1 MAKQKFYAI
10 KAPDGGKIVLSWEEC
25 LELTHGVK
33 GVLFRAFP
41 TRQEAA
47 NWLNGVS
54 APAPKG
60 LRIYVDGSFLEGYP
74 KAGWGFI
81 VVENDQ
87 EVAHGSGVTVFD
99 AESRNI
105 DGEAM
110 ASYQAMRWL
119 ENNDRTAVICHDY
132 EGVARWAKGEWKAK
146 SSIAKKYVEACR
158 PLVHRVSF
166 EKVAAHTGVKWNEA
180 VDQLAK
186 NAIARA
192 KKAEGATQAAKAP
205 PRNLLDERLNEGQNA
220 AQAAQ
225 VKPSEAPAESTV
237 AEPVTEAV
245 RAKAVPE
252 PIKDPKTGQMS
263 LPL

>member
-25 LELTHGVK
+25 QQLTHGVK

-41 TRQEAA
+41 SRAEAQ
-47 NWLNGVS
+47 NWIDGIS
-54 APAPKG
+54 APVPKG

-105 DGEAM
+105 DGECM
-110 ASYQAMRWL
+110 ASYQAMKWL
-119 ENNDRTAVICHDY
+119 EDNDKTAVICHDY

-146 SSIAKKYVEACR
+146 SSIAQKYVQASR
-158 PLVHRVSF
+158 PFVHRVSF

-220 AQAAQ
+220 AQAAP
-225 VKPSEAPAESTV
+225 VKPSESLVESTV
-237 AEPVTEAV
+237 AEPV
-245 RAKAVPE
+245 
-252 PIKDPKTGQMS
+252 KDPKTGQMS
-263 LPL
+263 LSL

>member
-25 LELTHGVK
+25 QQLTHGVK

-41 TRQEAA
+41 SRAEAQ
-47 NWLNGVS
+47 NWIDGIS
-54 APAPKG
+54 APVPKG

-105 DGEAM
+105 DGEVM

-119 ENNDRTAVICHDY
+119 EANDRTAVICHDY
-132 EGVARWAKGEWKAK
+132 EGVARWAKGEWKVK

-192 KKAEGATQAAKAP
+192 KKAEGATQAAKVP

-225 VKPSEAPAESTV
+225 VKPSESPVESTV
-237 AEPVTEAV
+237 A
-245 RAKAVPE
+245 K

-263 LPL
+263 LLL

>member
-25 LELTHGVK
+25 QQLTHGVK

-41 TRQEAA
+41 SRAEAQ
-47 NWLNGVS
+47 NWIDGIS
-54 APAPKG
+54 APVPKG
-60 LRIYVDGSFLEGYP
+60 LRIYVDGSFLEGFP

-81 VVENDQ
+81 VVENDT
-87 EVAHGSGVTVFD
+87 EVARGSGVTVFD

-105 DGEAM
+105 DGECM
-110 ASYQAMRWL
+110 ASFQAMKWL
-119 ENNDRTAVICHDY
+119 DANDKTAVICHDY

-146 SSIAKKYVEACR
+146 SSIAQKYVEACR

-180 VDQLAK
+180 VDKLAK
-186 NAIARA
+186 DAIARA
-192 KKAEGATQAAKAP
+192 KKGPAP
-205 PRNLLDERLNEGQNA
+205 
-220 AQAAQ
+220 
-225 VKPSEAPAESTV
+225 VAPAEPKV
-237 AEPVTEAV
+237 EPVAPAKPPVAAEPVAKPVPEVTQTEP
-245 RAKAVPE
+245 VPE

>member
-25 LELTHGVK
+25 QQLTHGVK

-41 TRQEAA
+41 SRTEAQ
-47 NWLNGVS
+47 NWIDGIS
-54 APAPKG
+54 APVPKG
-60 LRIYVDGSFLEGYP
+60 LRIYVDGSFLEGFP

-81 VVENDQ
+81 VVENDT

-105 DGEAM
+105 DGECM
-110 ASYQAMRWL
+110 ASYQAMKWL
-119 ENNDRTAVICHDY
+119 EANDKTAVICHDY

-146 SSIAKKYVEACR
+146 SSIAQKYVEACR

-180 VDQLAK
+180 VDKLAK
-186 NAIARA
+186 DAIARA
-192 KKAEGATQAAKAP
+192 KKGPAAVAP
-205 PRNLLDERLNEGQNA
+205 K
-220 AQAAQ
+220 
-225 VKPSEAPAESTV
+225 V
-237 AEPVTEAV
+237 EPVTPAAAPSEPV
-245 RAKAVPE
+245 AKPVPEVAPIEPIPE

>member
-1 MAKQKFYAI
+1 M
-10 KAPDGGKIVLSWEEC
+10 LSWEEC
-25 LELTHGVK
+25 QQLTHGVK

-41 TRQEAA
+41 SRAEAQ
-47 NWLNGVS
+47 NWIDGIS
-54 APAPKG
+54 APVPKG

-81 VVENDQ
+81 VVENDT

-105 DGEAM
+105 DGECM
-110 ASYQAMRWL
+110 ASFQAMKWL
-119 ENNDRTAVICHDY
+119 EANDKTAVICHDY

-146 SSIAKKYVEACR
+146 SSIAQKYVEACR

-180 VDQLAK
+180 VDKLAK
-186 NAIARA
+186 DAIARA
-192 KKAEGATQAAKAP
+192 KKGPAPAAPKVAP
-205 PRNLLDERLNEGQNA
+205 VA
-220 AQAAQ
+220 
-225 VKPSEAPAESTV
+225 PSEPVAKPVPTTAPS
-237 AEPVTEAV
+237 EPI
-245 RAKAVPE
+245 PE

>member
-25 LELTHGVK
+25 QQLTHSVK

-41 TRQEAA
+41 SRAEAQ
-47 NWLNGVS
+47 NWIDGIS
-54 APAPKG
+54 APVPKG
-60 LRIYVDGSFLEGYP
+60 LRIYVDGSFLEGFP

-81 VVENDQ
+81 VVENDI

-105 DGEAM
+105 DGECM
-110 ASYQAMRWL
+110 ASYQAMKWL
-119 ENNDRTAVICHDY
+119 EANDKTAVICHDY

-146 SSIAKKYVEACR
+146 SSIAQKYVEACR

-180 VDQLAK
+180 VDKLAK
-186 NAIARA
+186 DAIARA
-192 KKAEGATQAAKAP
+192 KKGPAPVVPKVEPVAPAASSEPVA
-205 PRNLLDERLNEGQNA
+205 
-220 AQAAQ
+220 
-225 VKPSEAPAESTV
+225 KPVPTTAPAE
-237 AEPVTEAV
+237 P
-245 RAKAVPE
+245 VPE

>member
-25 LELTHGVK
+25 QELTHGVK

-41 TRQEAA
+41 SRAEAQ
-47 NWLNGVS
+47 NWIDGIS
-54 APAPKG
+54 APVPKG

-87 EVAHGSGVTVFD
+87 EVAHCSGVTVFD

-105 DGEAM
+105 DGECM

-119 ENNDRTAVICHDY
+119 EANDKTAVICHDY

-192 KKAEGATQAAKAP
+192 KKTEGTTQAAKVP
-205 PRNLLDERLNEGQNA
+205 PRNLLDDSPNEGQNA
-220 AQAAQ
+220 AQAAS
-225 VKPSEAPAESTV
+225 VKPSESPMESTI

-245 RAKAVPE
+245 RAKPVPE
-252 PIKDPKTGQMS
+252 PLKDPKTGQMS

>member
-25 LELTHGVK
+25 QQLTHGVK

-41 TRQEAA
+41 SRAEAQ
-47 NWLNGVS
+47 NWIDGIS
-54 APAPKG
+54 APVPKG

-81 VVENDQ
+81 VVENDV

-105 DGEAM
+105 DGEVM
-110 ASYQAMRWL
+110 ASFQAMKWL
-119 ENNDRTAVICHDY
+119 EANDKTAVICHDY

-146 SSIAKKYVEACR
+146 SSIAQKYVEACR

-180 VDQLAK
+180 VDKLAK
-186 NAIARA
+186 DAIARA
-192 KKAEGATQAAKAP
+192 KKGP
-205 PRNLLDERLNEGQNA
+205 
-220 AQAAQ
+220 
-225 VKPSEAPAESTV
+225 APAASAEPKAAPAAPSV
-237 AEPVTEAV
+237 AKPVTEAV
-245 RAKAVPE
+245 RANASSMTVRQSS
-252 PIKDPKTGQMS
+252 PIIFLLG
-263 LPL
+263 

>member
-25 LELTHGVK
+25 QQLTHGVK

-41 TRQEAA
+41 SRAEAQ
-47 NWLNGVS
+47 NWIDGIS
-54 APAPKG
+54 APVPKG
-60 LRIYVDGSFLEGYP
+60 LRIYVDGSFLEGFP

-81 VVENDQ
+81 VVENGTEIARD
-87 EVAHGSGVTVFD
+87 SGVTVFD

-105 DGEAM
+105 DGECM
-110 ASYQAMRWL
+110 ASFQAMKWL
-119 ENNDRTAVICHDY
+119 EANDKTAVICHDY

-146 SSIAKKYVEACR
+146 SSIAQKYVEACR

-180 VDQLAK
+180 VDKLAK
-186 NAIARA
+186 DAIARA
-192 KKAEGATQAAKAP
+192 KKGPASVEPKVAP
-205 PRNLLDERLNEGQNA
+205 
-220 AQAAQ
+220 
-225 VKPSEAPAESTV
+225 SAPAEPKV
-237 AEPVTEAV
+237 APSEPVEPPV
-245 RAKAVPE
+245 AKSVPE

>member
-25 LELTHGVK
+25 QELTHGVK

-41 TRQEAA
+41 SRAEAQ
-47 NWLNGVS
+47 NWIDGIS
-54 APAPKG
+54 APVPKG

-81 VVENDQ
+81 VVENDT

-105 DGEAM
+105 DGECM
-110 ASYQAMRWL
+110 ASFQAMKWL
-119 ENNDRTAVICHDY
+119 EANDKTAVICHDY

-146 SSIAKKYVEACR
+146 SSIAQKYVEACR

-192 KKAEGATQAAKAP
+192 KKAEGATQAAKTP

-220 AQAAQ
+220 AQAAP
-225 VKPSEAPAESTV
+225 VKPSESLVESTV
-237 AEPVTEAV
+237 AEPV
-245 RAKAVPE
+245 
-252 PIKDPKTGQMS
+252 KDPKTGQMS

>member
-25 LELTHGVK
+25 QQLTHGVK

-41 TRQEAA
+41 SRTEAQ
-47 NWLNGVS
+47 NWIDGIS
-54 APAPKG
+54 APVPKG
-60 LRIYVDGSFLEGYP
+60 LRIYVDGSFLEGFP

-81 VVENDQ
+81 VVENDV

-105 DGEAM
+105 DGECM
-110 ASYQAMRWL
+110 ASFQAMKWL
-119 ENNDRTAVICHDY
+119 EANDKTAVICHDY

-146 SSIAKKYVEACR
+146 SSIAQKYVEACR

-180 VDQLAK
+180 VDKLAK
-186 NAIARA
+186 DAIARA
-192 KKAEGATQAAKAP
+192 KKGSAP
-205 PRNLLDERLNEGQNA
+205 
-220 AQAAQ
+220 
-225 VKPSEAPAESTV
+225 VAPAKPIETPAATKV
-237 AEPVTEAV
+237 APIEPI
-245 RAKAVPE
+245 PE

>member
-1 MAKQKFYAI
+1 M
-10 KAPDGGKIVLSWEEC
+10 LSWEEC
-25 LELTHGVK
+25 QQLTHGVK

-41 TRQEAA
+41 SRAEAQ
-47 NWLNGVS
+47 NWIDGIS
-54 APAPKG
+54 APVPKG
-60 LRIYVDGSFLEGYP
+60 LRIYVDGSFLEGFP

-81 VVENDQ
+81 VVENDI

-105 DGEAM
+105 DGECM
-110 ASYQAMRWL
+110 ASYQAMKWL
-119 ENNDRTAVICHDY
+119 EANDKTAVICHDY

-192 KKAEGATQAAKAP
+192 KKGPAQSAPAATKVAPAAP
-205 PRNLLDERLNEGQNA
+205 A
-220 AQAAQ
+220 AA
-225 VKPSEAPAESTV
+225 PSETAANPAPEV
-237 AEPVTEAV
+237 AQTEP
-245 RAKAVPE
+245 VPE

>member
-10 KAPDGGKIVLSWEEC
+10 KALDGGKIVLSWEEC
-25 LELTHGVK
+25 QQLTHGVK

-41 TRQEAA
+41 SRVEAE
-47 NWLNGVS
+47 NWIDGIS
-54 APAPKG
+54 APVPKG
-60 LRIYVDGSFLEGYP
+60 LRIYVDGSFLEGFP

-81 VVENDQ
+81 VVENDT

-105 DGEAM
+105 DGECM
-110 ASYQAMRWL
+110 ASYQAMKWL
-119 ENNDRTAVICHDY
+119 EANDKTAVICHDY

-146 SSIAKKYVEACR
+146 SSIAQKYVEACR

-180 VDQLAK
+180 VDKLAK
-186 NAIARA
+186 DAIARA
-192 KKAEGATQAAKAP
+192 KKGPAQPAPAATKVAPATAPAAALAEPAAKP
-205 PRNLLDERLNEGQNA
+205 
-220 AQAAQ
+220 
-225 VKPSEAPAESTV
+225 
-237 AEPVTEAV
+237 
-245 RAKAVPE
+245 VPE

>member
-1 MAKQKFYAI
+1 MAKHKFYAI

-25 LELTHGVK
+25 QQLTHGVK

-41 TRQEAA
+41 SRAEAQ
-47 NWLNGVS
+47 NWIDGIS
-54 APAPKG
+54 APVPKG

-81 VVENDQ
+81 VVENDI

-105 DGEAM
+105 DGECM
-110 ASYQAMRWL
+110 ASFQAMKWL
-119 ENNDRTAVICHDY
+119 EANDKTAVICHDY

-146 SSIAKKYVEACR
+146 SSIAQKYVEACR

-186 NAIARA
+186 DAIARA

-220 AQAAQ
+220 TQAAP
-225 VKPSEAPAESTV
+225 VKPSESLVESTV
-237 AEPVTEAV
+237 AEPV
-245 RAKAVPE
+245 
-252 PIKDPKTGQMS
+252 KDPKTGQMS

>member
-25 LELTHGVK
+25 QQLTHGVK

-41 TRQEAA
+41 SRAEAQ
-47 NWLNGVS
+47 NWIDGIS
-54 APAPKG
+54 APVPKG
-60 LRIYVDGSFLEGYP
+60 LRIYVDGSFLEGFP

-81 VVENDQ
+81 VVENDT

-105 DGEAM
+105 DGECM
-110 ASYQAMRWL
+110 ASFQAMKWL
-119 ENNDRTAVICHDY
+119 EANDKTAVICHDY

-146 SSIAKKYVEACR
+146 SSIAQKYVEACR

-180 VDQLAK
+180 VDKLAK
-186 NAIARA
+186 DAIARA
-192 KKAEGATQAAKAP
+192 KKGP
-205 PRNLLDERLNEGQNA
+205 
-220 AQAAQ
+220 
-225 VKPSEAPAESTV
+225 APAAS
-237 AEPVTEAV
+237 AEPKAAPAKPIETPVAKPVPEVAQTEP
-245 RAKAVPE
+245 VPE

>member
-25 LELTHGVK
+25 QQLTHGVK

-41 TRQEAA
+41 SRAEAQ
-47 NWLNGVS
+47 NWIDGIS
-54 APAPKG
+54 APVPKG
-60 LRIYVDGSFLEGYP
+60 LRIYVDGSFLEGFP

-81 VVENDQ
+81 VVDNDT
-87 EVAHGSGVTVFD
+87 EIAHGSGVTVFD

-105 DGEAM
+105 DGECM
-110 ASYQAMRWL
+110 ASYQAMKWL
-119 ENNDRTAVICHDY
+119 EANDKTAVICHDY

-146 SSIAKKYVEACR
+146 SSIAQKYVEACR

-192 KKAEGATQAAKAP
+192 KKAEGATQAVKAP
-205 PRNLLDERLNEGQNA
+205 SRNLLDERLNEGQNA
-220 AQAAQ
+220 AQAAS

-237 AEPVTEAV
+237 AEPV
-245 RAKAVPE
+245 
-252 PIKDPKTGQMS
+252 KDPKTGQMS
-263 LPL
+263 LPF

>member
-25 LELTHGVK
+25 QQLTHGVK

-41 TRQEAA
+41 SRAEAQ
-47 NWLNGVS
+47 NWIDGIS
-54 APAPKG
+54 APVPKG

-81 VVENDQ
+81 VVENDV

-105 DGEAM
+105 DGEVM
-110 ASYQAMRWL
+110 ASFQAMKWL
-119 ENNDRTAVICHDY
+119 EANDKTAVICHDY

-146 SSIAKKYVEACR
+146 SSIAQKYVEACR

-180 VDQLAK
+180 VDKLAK
-186 NAIARA
+186 DAIARA
-192 KKAEGATQAAKAP
+192 KKGP
-205 PRNLLDERLNEGQNA
+205 
-220 AQAAQ
+220 
-225 VKPSEAPAESTV
+225 APAASAEPKAAPAAPSV
-237 AEPVTEAV
+237 AKPVTEAV
-245 RAKAVPE
+245 RANAVPE
-252 PIKDPKTGQMS
+252 PIKDPKTGQMT

>member
-25 LELTHGVK
+25 QQLTHGVK

-41 TRQEAA
+41 SRAEAQ
-47 NWLNGVS
+47 NWIDGIS
-54 APAPKG
+54 APVPKG
-60 LRIYVDGSFLEGYP
+60 LRIYVDGSFLEGFP

-81 VVENDQ
+81 VVDNDT
-87 EVAHGSGVTVFD
+87 EIAHGSGVTVFD

-105 DGEAM
+105 DGECM
-110 ASYQAMRWL
+110 ASYQAMKWL
-119 ENNDRTAVICHDY
+119 EDNDKTAVICHDY

-146 SSIAKKYVEACR
+146 SSIAQKYVEACR

-220 AQAAQ
+220 AQAAP
-225 VKPSEAPAESTV
+225 VKPSESPDESL
-237 AEPVTEAV
+237 A
-245 RAKAVPE
+245 AKPVPE

>member
-25 LELTHGVK
+25 QQLTHGVK
-33 GVLFRAFP
+33 GILFRAFP
-41 TRQEAA
+41 SRAEAQ
-47 NWLNGVS
+47 NWIDGIS
-54 APAPKG
+54 APVPKG
-60 LRIYVDGSFLEGYP
+60 LRIYVDGSFLEGFP

-81 VVENDQ
+81 VVENDT

-105 DGEAM
+105 DGECM
-110 ASYQAMRWL
+110 ASYQAMKWL
-119 ENNDRTAVICHDY
+119 EANDKTAVICHDY

-146 SSIAKKYVEACR
+146 SSIAQKYVEACR

-180 VDQLAK
+180 VDKLAK
-186 NAIARA
+186 DAIARA
-192 KKAEGATQAAKAP
+192 KKGPAAVESKA
-205 PRNLLDERLNEGQNA
+205 A
-220 AQAAQ
+220 AA
-225 VKPSEAPAESTV
+225 PSPVA
-237 AEPVTEAV
+237 AEPVAKPVPTTAPTEP
-245 RAKAVPE
+245 VPE
-252 PIKDPKTGQMS
+252 PVKDPKTGQMS

>member
-1 MAKQKFYAI
+1 M
-10 KAPDGGKIVLSWEEC
+10 LSWEEC
-25 LELTHGVK
+25 QQLTHGVK

-41 TRQEAA
+41 SRAEAQ
-47 NWLNGVS
+47 NWIDGIS
-54 APAPKG
+54 APVPKG

-81 VVENDQ
+81 VVENDT

-105 DGEAM
+105 DGECM
-110 ASYQAMRWL
+110 ASYQAMKWL
-119 ENNDRTAVICHDY
+119 EANDKTAIICHDY

-146 SSIAKKYVEACR
+146 SSIAQKYVEACR

-180 VDQLAK
+180 VDKLAK
-186 NAIARA
+186 DAIACA

-220 AQAAQ
+220 AQAAP
-225 VKPSEAPAESTV
+225 VKPLESLVESTV

>member
-25 LELTHGVK
+25 QQLTHGVK

-41 TRQEAA
+41 SRAEAQT
-47 NWLNGVS
+47 WIDGIS
-54 APAPKG
+54 APVPKG
-60 LRIYVDGSFLEGYP
+60 LRIYVDGSFLEGFP

-81 VVENDQ
+81 VVENDV
-87 EVAHGSGVTVFD
+87 EIAHGSGVTVFD

-105 DGEAM
+105 DGECM
-110 ASYQAMRWL
+110 ASFQAMKWL
-119 ENNDRTAVICHDY
+119 EANDKTAVICHDY

-146 SSIAKKYVEACR
+146 SSIAQKYVEACR

-180 VDQLAK
+180 VDKLAK
-186 NAIARA
+186 DAIARA
-192 KKAEGATQAAKAP
+192 KKGPAPVTPAKPEVA
-205 PRNLLDERLNEGQNA
+205 
-220 AQAAQ
+220 
-225 VKPSEAPAESTV
+225 PSESAAPIETTV
-237 AEPVTEAV
+237 AKSVPEIVQTEPA
-245 RAKAVPE
+245 PE